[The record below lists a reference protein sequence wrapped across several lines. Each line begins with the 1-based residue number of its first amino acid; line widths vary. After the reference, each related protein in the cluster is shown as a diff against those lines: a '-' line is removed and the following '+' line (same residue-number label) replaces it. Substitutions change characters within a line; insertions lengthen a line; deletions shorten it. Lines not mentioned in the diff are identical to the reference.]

1 MGTYCGLQTGR
12 SVLITS
18 SAAVLS
24 FHSDGSVQ
32 YKGFDLSFF
41 FFPLGEFLG
50 NVLSKKCSNVK
61 VGVV

>member
-1 MGTYCGLQTGR
+1 MGTYCGWQNGLR
-12 SVLITS
+12 VLITS

-32 YKGFDLSFF
+32 YKGFDLSFSF
-41 FFPLGEFLG
+41 LPLGEFLG

-61 VGVV
+61 VGVL

>member
-1 MGTYCGLQTGR
+1 M
-12 SVLITS
+12 
-18 SAAVLS
+18 LS

-32 YKGFDLSFF
+32 YRGFDLSFF